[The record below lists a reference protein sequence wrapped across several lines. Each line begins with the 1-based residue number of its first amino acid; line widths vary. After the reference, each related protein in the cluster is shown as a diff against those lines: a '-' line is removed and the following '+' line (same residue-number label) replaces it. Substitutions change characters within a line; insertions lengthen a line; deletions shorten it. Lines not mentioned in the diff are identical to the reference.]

1 LKEALR
7 MIRRIACGVVV
18 LALVGCG
25 GTNPPP
31 PVKATPAPAK
41 ATTDE
46 TPKTEDG
53 KGDAPAT
60 PKAGPKPGK
69 KPAGNTTT
77 PVKKTS
83 ALPGGANVQLASLV
97 LSVPD
102 MACEFNC
109 APKVRKTLES
119 VAGVSEVKTDVE
131 GKLANLKI
139 DPTKFDLDKA
149 LAALKDAH
157 YPATVK
163 K

>member
-1 LKEALR
+1 
-7 MIRRIACGVVV
+7 MIRRIVCGLTV
-18 LALVGCG
+18 LAFCGCG

-31 PVKATPAPAK
+31 VTKAAPAAEK
-41 ATTDE
+41 KDDA
-46 TPKTEDG
+46 
-53 KGDAPAT
+53 KGDGAKEE
-60 PKAGPKPGK
+60 KAGPKPGK
-69 KPAGNTTT
+69 KPAGNTTSPKKAAVLPGATGT
-77 PVKKTS
+77 PVTLTS
-83 ALPGGANVQLASLV
+83 LT

-139 DPTKFDLDKA
+139 DPAKFDLDKA

>member
-1 LKEALR
+1 
-7 MIRRIACGVVV
+7 MIRRIVCALAVVAV
-18 LALVGCG
+18 CGCG

-31 PVKATPAPAK
+31 VKNTTPPAEK
-41 ATTDE
+41 KDEVTKTSSSSDAKEDVTDE
-46 TPKTEDG
+46 V
-53 KGDAPAT
+53 KGPT
-60 PKAGPKPGK
+60 PGK

-77 PVKKTS
+77 PKKTS
-83 ALPGGANVQLASLV
+83 AVLPGATGTPAKLASLV
-97 LSVPD
+97 LNVPD

-119 VAGVSEVKTDVE
+119 VAGVSEVQTDVE
-131 GKLANLKI
+131 TKVATVKI
-139 DPTKFDLDKA
+139 DPAKFDLDKA

>member
-1 LKEALR
+1 

-18 LALVGCG
+18 LALAGCDG
-25 GTNPPP
+25 ASPPP
-31 PVKATPAPAK
+31 PVKAPAPAK

-46 TPKTEDG
+46 APKTADG
-53 KGDAPAT
+53 EAPAT

-83 ALPGGANVQLASLV
+83 ALPGGASVQLASLV

>member
-1 LKEALR
+1 
-7 MIRRIACGVVV
+7 MIRRIACGLTV
-18 LALVGCG
+18 LALCGCG

-31 PVKATPAPAK
+31 VSKAAPAVEKK
-41 ATTDE
+41 ADE
-46 TPKTEDG
+46 PA
-53 KGDAPAT
+53 KGDAAKTDEAT
-60 PKAGPKPGK
+60 ATKTTGPKPGK
-69 KPAGNTTT
+69 KPAGNTTSA
-77 PVKKTS
+77 KK
-83 ALPGGANVQLASLV
+83 AAVLPGATGTKAQLTSLV

-119 VAGVSEVKTDVE
+119 IAGVSEVKTDVE

-139 DPTKFDLDKA
+139 DPAKFDLDKA